1 MPFVR
6 NSRTG
11 QRIARKLTYLRSEI
25 QCPSRVLRGNA
36 DLCPSGDR
44 SMTPTARPRAAVL
57 IVAATLVPLAI
68 LPPALS
74 AQDQELDSRL
84 IRAQCRS
91 VHDIEDQ
98 SLIYGM
104 VIDRQSG
111 TALPGSNVHL
121 SWSTP
126 GGVADT
132 VRNHVE
138 SRSDDGVFV
147 FCDVPQDTR
156 LTVWAD
162 AAGSEGERIEFFFEG
177 GESERRDLY
186 VSFRGQTG
194 AFAGQLLD
202 AGSGAP
208 IEAARVRFPG
218 TDRETLTGRDG
229 RFRIRDAPTGTVE
242 AEIHHIGY
250 GSPVVTVDVEPL
262 QTTHMEIRLAPAAI
276 EVEPLTVTIDVRPQW
291 LEASG
296 FYLRQERGLG
306 QFVTPTDLERTPF
319 RRFSEVL
326 RKVPGVEIRNVCRP
340 HCYQVIRMS
349 TQSSVACPPT
359 FYVDGKKMITVR
371 EQLIDLDALAPNGD
385 IAAVEVY
392 RGISQTPPQF
402 YGRCGSI
409 VLWTLRGGRG

>member
-1 MPFVR
+1 MPG
-6 NSRTG
+6 NSRTSVP
-11 QRIARKLTYLRSEI
+11 IASARDAYPG
-25 QCPSRVLRGNA
+25 PSVR
-36 DLCPSGDR
+36 C
-44 SMTPTARPRAAVL
+44 TTRPRRAGAL
-57 IVAATLVPLAI
+57 PPDGRRRGLLATLCTALAAAAI
-68 LPPALS
+68 LPGPVLS
-74 AQDQELDSRL
+74 AQDLDPLL

-98 SLIYGM
+98 SLIYG
-104 VIDRQSG
+104 VVTDRRSG

-121 SWSTP
+121 AWRTP
-126 GGVADT
+126 SGISDT

-138 SRSDDGVFV
+138 THSANGVFV
-147 FCDVPQDTR
+147 FCDVPQNTA
-156 LTVWAD
+156 LMAWAD
-162 AAGSEGERIEFFFEG
+162 AAGSEGEREEFFFEG

-186 VSFRGQTG
+186 VSFRRVTG

-202 AGSGAP
+202 AETGAP
-208 IEAARVRFPG
+208 IEAARIRFPG
-218 TDRETLTGRDG
+218 TDREALSDRDG
-229 RFRIRDAPTGTVE
+229 RFRVTEAPIGIVE
-242 AEIHHIGY
+242 ARIQHIGY
-250 GSPVVTVDVEPL
+250 GSPVISVEVEPL

-326 RKVPGVEIRNVCRP
+326 RKVPGVDIRNVCRP

-359 FYVDGKKMITVR
+359 FYVDGKKMTTVR
-371 EQLIDLDALAPNGD
+371 EEIIDLDALAPNGD

-392 RGISQTPPQF
+392 RGISQTPAQF